1 MKVDLQELKE
11 SVDQELVKL
20 EKRRAELQE
29 RKEQIEA
36 IQRLVHEVGAPAE
49 EEAAEDEPVPV
60 NAGGSEKNGWFRK

>member
-20 EKRRAELQE
+20 ERRRAELQE

-36 IQRLVHEVGAPAE
+36 IQRLVHEVGTPVE
-49 EEAAEDEPVPV
+49 EEASEDEPVPV
-60 NAGGSEKNGWFRK
+60 AEGSEKNGWFKRA

>member
-36 IQRLVHEVGAPAE
+36 IQRLVHEVGAPVE
-49 EEAAEDEPVPV
+49 EESAEDEPVPV
-60 NAGGSEKNGWFRK
+60 PEGADKNGWFRK